1 MQLEFWS
8 DVDGQILTVRFV
20 RAFGFERV
28 RVDLEGAPIEAVK
41 TEIRRGNSY
50 AFEAGGK
57 RYVVHSIVS
66 RGVRYVSLYEDE
78 TLVREY
84 CCAYERAKSA
94 YDANPAVYD
103 STAAFVKA
111 ALWVD
116 AIVAG
121 FMLSMTLL
129 ICGLKFDVFHSVISV
144 VLLSVAVFILSY
156 AAVFGLHAAGHF
168 MRRAQ
173 MTKQGITQPRF
184 KTRIAPRKKR

>member
-28 RVDLEGAPIEAVK
+28 CADLEGVPIEVDK

-50 AFEAGGK
+50 AFDVDGHA
-57 RYVVHSIVS
+57 YVVHSIVS
-66 RGVRYVSLYEDE
+66 RGARYVSLYEDK

-84 CCAYERAKSA
+84 CCAYERARSA
-94 YDANPAVYD
+94 YDVNPAAYD
-103 STAAFVKA
+103 STVAFVKA

-121 FMLSMTLL
+121 FMLSMALL
-129 ICGLKFDVFHSVISV
+129 ICGLKFDVFHSALGV
-144 VLLSVAVFILSY
+144 VLLSLAVFILSY
-156 AAVFGLHAAGHF
+156 AAVFGLHAAWHF

-173 MTKQGITQPRF
+173 MTKQGITQPLF
-184 KTRIAPRKKR
+184 KKRIAPRGKR